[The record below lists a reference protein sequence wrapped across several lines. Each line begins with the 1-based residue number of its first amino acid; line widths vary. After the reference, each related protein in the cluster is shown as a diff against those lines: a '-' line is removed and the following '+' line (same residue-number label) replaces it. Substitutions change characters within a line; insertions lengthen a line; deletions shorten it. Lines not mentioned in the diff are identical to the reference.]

1 MQMKKTYLP
10 GQRIYYVATA
20 LLLLGLLTAVV
31 CDMGNWQFA
40 LSSPCFLN
48 RYCHLYCP
56 GCGGTRAAFALI
68 HGKLVSSILYNPIP
82 LYMAGLFLY
91 YYIGTTLAIW
101 SKGRRVFFKPGWWM
115 VVIFVILIVW
125 TFGIRNVLAVK
136 YGIDYI
142 GEVAP
147 YWGR

>member
-1 MQMKKTYLP
+1 MKMGKTYLP
-10 GQRIYYVATA
+10 GQRIYYASTA
-20 LLLLGLLTAVV
+20 LLLTGLLFAIF
-31 CDMGNWQFA
+31 CDVTDWHAA

-56 GCGGTRAAFALI
+56 GCGGTRAAFALL
-68 HGKLVSSILYNPIP
+68 HGKVISSILYNPIP
-82 LYMAGLFLY
+82 LYFEGLFLY
-91 YYIGTTLAIW
+91 YYIGTTLAVC
-101 SKGRRVFFKPGWWM
+101 SKGRKVYFKPGWWM
-115 VVIFVILIVW
+115 VVIFVLLLVW

-136 YGIDYI
+136 YGMDYI